1 MTAPHTAG
9 SPVRRATAVAGV
21 LIRRALHDSSRRLP
35 RLTDMAAAAGVSHV
49 TMLRA
54 LRPYKDA
61 RLIHSRRGSGFS
73 VADTTQ
79 PSDIAHIERAY
90 GSPPGERPQ
99 RNSISAR
106 LTPRIRDDI
115 LRGVFRS
122 NAPLPRPKELL
133 RRYRVNYRTLRRA
146 LTALVETGLLEKEG
160 RGYRT
165 ASFSSPAPD
174 AAIVLV
180 ARGRPSGGLYPLSP
194 RTTGNLRFLE
204 NACAA
209 AGVRLIVT
217 EVNDNGIGTV
227 SGDGHHVPLEHI
239 VREHAV
245 IGFIVWTMGLTV
257 YDPRGIIRHL
267 YMFDKPLAVFDE
279 GDDIDLPTLRRSRCA
294 PRRFYL
300 AASLHAGRQTA
311 RHLIQL
317 GHRRLAYISANHDSL
332 YSRRRLAGARQE
344 CEAWGHS
351 VRLRRYCCDEGSAEG
366 PRPDWDAMREEYLH
380 CLVERGWLGDAG
392 QREAYPEVK
401 LRAARGLRSIQ
412 TAQRLRDRLYPLLEQ
427 ALRSRD
433 TTAWIAAND
442 ETAIECL
449 DFLHNNGQ
457 RVPTDISVTG
467 FDNSPDA
474 TLAGL
479 TSYDFNAQAYMHAM
493 VNHILDPGYGHWIA
507 RRDGPMEINGF
518 VNARTST
525 GPPPRTTTG

>member
-9 SPVRRATAVAGV
+9 SPVRRATAVAGG
-21 LIRRALHDSSRRLP
+21 LIRRTLHDGSRRLP

-54 LRPYKDA
+54 LRPYRDA
-61 RLIHSRRGSGFS
+61 HLIHSRRGSGFS

-79 PSDIAHIERAY
+79 PSDIAHIERTY
-90 GSPPGERPQ
+90 GSPPGEQPR
-99 RNSISAR
+99 RNSTSAR

-115 LRGVFRS
+115 LQGVFRS
-122 NAPLPRPKELL
+122 NAPLPRTKELL

-146 LTALVETGLLEKEG
+146 LAALVETGLLEKEG

-165 ASFSSPAPD
+165 PSFSSPAPD

-217 EVNDNGIGTV
+217 EVNDNGIGTM

-239 VREHAV
+239 VGQHAV
-245 IGFIVWTMGLTV
+245 IGFIVWTMGLAV
-257 YDPRGIIRHL
+257 YAPQDIIRHL
-267 YMFDKPLAVFDE
+267 YLFDKPLAVFDE
-279 GDDIDLPTLRRSRCA
+279 GDDIELPVTRRSRCA
-294 PRRFYL
+294 PCRFYL

-332 YSRRRLAGARQE
+332 YSRRRLEGARQE
-344 CEAWGHS
+344 CEVCGHT
-351 VRLRRYCCDEGSAEG
+351 VRLRRYCRDEGSAEG
-366 PRPDWDAMREEYLH
+366 PRPDWDTMREEYLH
-380 CLVERGWLGDAG
+380 CLVERGWLGG
-392 QREAYPEVK
+392 TGPREMYPEVK
-401 LRAARGLRSIQ
+401 LRAARGLHSVL
-412 TAQRLRDRLYPLLEQ
+412 TAQRLRNRLYPLLEQ
-427 ALRSRD
+427 ALHAPD
-433 TTAWIAAND
+433 ITAWIAAND
-442 ETAIECL
+442 ETAMECL
-449 DFLHNNGQ
+449 DFLRNNGQ
-457 RVPTDISVTG
+457 RVPSDISVTG

-493 VNHILDPGYGHWIA
+493 VNHILDPGYGHWI
-507 RRDGPMEINGF
+507 RHRGRPVEINGF
-518 VNARTST
+518 VNTRTST
-525 GPPPRTTTG
+525 GPPARVTAG